1 MVKTVLRY
9 LALGA
14 VGVTTVGVGM
24 MLSPLVRPVNP
35 NASVVFENGKLIG
48 HTRGYVRDIDPRTNT
63 IRVSSNCSASA
74 RSP

>member
-24 MLSPLVRPVNP
+24 MLSP
-35 NASVVFENGKLIG
+35 
-48 HTRGYVRDIDPRTNT
+48 
-63 IRVSSNCSASA
+63 SSG
-74 RSP
+74 P